1 MQQNEYEQTK
11 AWLTANKVS
20 NDNSR
25 DSLFNDHRHA
35 IVASSDP
42 YGLFAEVISEGKEYH
57 YCNGELH
64 IVYDEKGNEIWRIK
78 TKLPF
83 YGKPR
88 YHW

>member
-1 MQQNEYEQTK
+1 MIDDRNEYELTK
-11 AWLTANKVS
+11 AWLKANQVS
-20 NDNSR
+20 NDNGR

-64 IVYDEKGNEIWRIK
+64 IVYDEKGSEIWRIK
-78 TKLPF
+78 
-83 YGKPR
+83 
-88 YHW
+88 

>member
-1 MQQNEYEQTK
+1 MELNEYEQSK
-11 AWLTANKVS
+11 AWLKANKAS

-57 YCNGELH
+57 YFNGELH

-78 TKLPF
+78 
-83 YGKPR
+83 
-88 YHW
+88 

>member
-1 MQQNEYEQTK
+1 MSCTKRLWMKSNEYDQTK
-11 AWLTANKVS
+11 AWLKANQVSS
-20 NDNSR
+20 NDSR

-64 IVYDEKGNEIWRIK
+64 IVYDEKGTEIWRIK
-78 TKLPF
+78 
-83 YGKPR
+83 
-88 YHW
+88 

>member
-11 AWLTANKVS
+11 PWLTANQVS
-20 NDNSR
+20 NDSSR

-42 YGLFAEVISEGKEYH
+42 YGLFAEVVSEGKQYH

-64 IVYDEKGNEIWRIK
+64 IVYDDKGNEIWRIK
-78 TKLPF
+78 
-83 YGKPR
+83 
-88 YHW
+88 

>member
-1 MQQNEYEQTK
+1 MSCTKRLWMELNEYEQTK
-11 AWLTANKVS
+11 AWLKANQVS
-20 NDNSR
+20 SDGSR
-25 DSLFNDHRHA
+25 NSLFNDHRHA

-78 TKLPF
+78 TK
-83 YGKPR
+83 KI
-88 YHW
+88 

>member
-1 MQQNEYEQTK
+1 MIDDRNEYEQTK
-11 AWLTANKVS
+11 AWLKANQVS
-20 NDNSR
+20 SDGSR

-42 YGLFAEVISEGKEYH
+42 YGLFAEVISEVTEYH

-78 TKLPF
+78 
-83 YGKPR
+83 
-88 YHW
+88 